1 MRAGRNTYTR
11 DSQRQTALWPC
22 LWREHVAE
30 GFDPDGTMNGH
41 IVDSESS
48 ENKGTLE
55 QTLKGLRTC

>member
-48 ENKGTLE
+48 
-55 QTLKGLRTC
+55 